1 MATLEEMYNWSDA
14 DRELLKA
21 LTEEQRDEMIQKVSN
36 MLTEVNDE
44 LLLRIFMLTF
54 GALKV
59 DSGEVNR
66 EILMV

>member
-14 DRELLKA
+14 DRELLKD
-21 LTEEQRDEMIQKVSN
+21 LTEKNRSEMISKVSN
-36 MLTEVNDE
+36 MLEEVNDE
-44 LLLRIFMLTF
+44 SLLRIFMLTL

-59 DSGEVNR
+59 DSGEANR

>member
-1 MATLEEMYNWSDA
+1 MATLEEMYNWSYA
-14 DRELLKA
+14 DRELLKD
-21 LTEEQRDEMIQKVSN
+21 LTEENRTEMIRQVSN

-44 LLLRIFMLTF
+44 SLLSLFMLTV

-59 DSGEVNR
+59 DSGEANR